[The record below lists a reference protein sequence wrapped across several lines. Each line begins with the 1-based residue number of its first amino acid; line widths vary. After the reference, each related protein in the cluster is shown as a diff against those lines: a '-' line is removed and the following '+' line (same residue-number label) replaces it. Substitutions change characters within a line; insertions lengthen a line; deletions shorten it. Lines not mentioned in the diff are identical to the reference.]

1 MNRTWQESRW
11 LAAVVHSSDDAII
24 SKDLSGTVLS
34 WNAAA
39 ERLYGFTAEEIIG
52 QPITRIIPPER
63 QGEELEILTKLRRG
77 ERIDHFETVRMTKDG
92 RRVEVSLTVSPVYDE
107 SGQVIGASKIARD
120 ITERKA
126 LAREHAAR
134 ELAERRQ
141 REVTAQMEGVI
152 NSVVDGIIAI
162 DERAQIEWVNPAALR
177 IFGYRP
183 EELLGQNVKMLMPE
197 PYRGEHDGYLHN
209 YLTTGVRK
217 IIGIGREVL
226 GRRKDGSVFPM
237 ELAVGEVNVDG
248 RRMFTGI
255 VRDITARKEAER
267 ALVEAKESAE
277 AANRSKDRFLAMLSH
292 ELRTPLT
299 PVLAAASL
307 LQTHDL
313 PADLEEYVEVIRR
326 NVELE
331 ARLIDDLLD
340 LTRVAKGKLQLN
352 LEIIDV
358 HAVLR
363 QVYKICSSDISV
375 KRQQVVWK
383 LQARERT
390 VRADSARVQQIFWN
404 LLKNASKFTPEGG
417 QITIATRNAGPLEL
431 TSSGVVEAP
440 WIIVEVTDT
449 GIGIEPERIGKLFQA
464 FEQGGRQVTRQYGGL
479 GLGLAITKALAEVH
493 GGGVGVESEG
503 TGRGATFSI
512 RLPVLAGAV
521 PTTHGKPAE
530 RDAARPGRA
539 LRILLVEDHADTA
552 LVMSR
557 LLTQLGH
564 TVHAAGTLAEA
575 VRAAGDGRW
584 DLIISDIGLPDGNGV
599 ELLGRLRQAGLAA
612 PAIAL
617 TGFGM
622 EEDVQQSTNA
632 GFAAH
637 LTKPIN
643 FTLLESTIVR
653 LTSPHGSA
661 VARPQA
667 G

>member
-575 VRAAGDGRW
+575 VRATGDGRW

-653 LTSPHGSA
+653 LTSPLGSA